1 MEKNGAQAGA
11 SLPRLAPLPS
21 TKARAAQDLNAV
33 QVGWERFQTA
43 EGGSAMPPVRV
54 WPRIASHRIPP
65 RFPMNASVSAAAPAR
80 GGLAVA
86 AALAIVYVVWG
97 STYLGIRFALEGG
110 FPPLLMVSGSRF
122 VAAGLVMFL
131 FLRWRG
137 VAAPTRA
144 QWKNLLV
151 MGALL
156 LLMGNG
162 MVVLAEQTVSSG
174 LAAVAVASMP
184 LWMGLFGAMRG
195 QHPTR
200 GEWLG
205 IIVGFAGVVWLNAGS
220 SLTGSPVGLV
230 LLLIAP
236 IAWAYG
242 SVWSRGRDLPSP
254 FMTAAAQMLAA
265 GVMLVGA
272 GLLHGERFDVADW
285 TLEGGLAVAYLAVFG
300 SIVAFT
306 AYVWLLHH
314 ARPVLVGSY
323 AYVNPVIAV
332 ALGAF
337 IAGETFTAHDLG
349 AMAVILAGVVVITL
363 ARARQSK

>member
-11 SLPRLAPLPS
+11 SLPRMAPLPS
-21 TKARAAQDLNAV
+21 TKARAAKDLNAV

-162 MVVLAEQTVSSG
+162 MVVLAEKEVSSG
-174 LAAVAVASMP
+174 LAAIAIASMP
-184 LWMGLFGAMRG
+184 LWMGLFGLMFG
-195 QHPTR
+195 QRPR
-200 GEWLG
+200 RAEWLG
-205 IIVGFAGVVWLNAGS
+205 IGIGFVGVLWLNAGS
-220 SLTGSPVGLV
+220 ALASTPRGLA

-236 IAWAYG
+236 IAWAFG

-254 FMTAAAQMLAA
+254 FMASAVQMLCG
-265 GVMLVGA
+265 GVAMCIVGVA
-272 GLLHGERFDVADW
+272 LGERFHGVPDAR
-285 TLEGGLAVAYLAVFG
+285 AIAAFAYLVVFG
-300 SIVAFT
+300 SIIGFS
-306 AYVWLLHH
+306 AYIWLLHH
-314 ARPVLVGSY
+314 VRPALAGSY
-323 AYVNPVIAV
+323 AYVNPAIAV
-332 ALGAF
+332 ALGAWL
-337 IAGETFTAHDLG
+337 AHERFG
-349 AMAVILAGVVVITL
+349 AHELVAMGVILSGVVAITL
-363 ARARQSK
+363 AKATRAGS